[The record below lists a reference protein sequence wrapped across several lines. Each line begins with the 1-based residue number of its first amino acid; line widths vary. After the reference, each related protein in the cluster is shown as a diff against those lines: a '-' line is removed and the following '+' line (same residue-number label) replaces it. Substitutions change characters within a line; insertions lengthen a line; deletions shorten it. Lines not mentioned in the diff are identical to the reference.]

1 MEKVENI
8 KPNYYNNSQL
18 SPFDVI
24 DDWGLDFYSGS
35 IVKYLKRAGKKPGE
49 ERLKDLAKIRTYVDK
64 LIELE
69 QNKNHR

>member
-8 KPNYYNNSQL
+8 KPNYYNNTNI

-35 IVKYLKRAGKKPGE
+35 IVKYVKRAGKKPGE
-49 ERLKDLAKIRTYVDK
+49 EKLKDLIKIRTYVDK
-64 LIELE
+64 LIGLE
-69 QNKNHR
+69 QVKNHK